1 MKYLSSILIIL
12 FLAVACN
19 SPVGDQVNTDNIDE
33 DWNENESTEEVAA
46 IEIVVIN
53 VSGMHCEG
61 CEKTISDALSALEG
75 VQDARASFTEE
86 QAKVKYDPAIV
97 SIKEFTAAIE
107 DKGYGVSD
115 YEIIPMENKI
125 IEQVE

>member
-1 MKYLSSILIIL
+1 MKHLSSILIIL
-12 FLAVACN
+12 FLAAACN
-19 SPVGDQVNTDNIDE
+19 SPQTEQASTDN
-33 DWNENESTEEVAA
+33 NESTEKVAT

-97 SIKEFTAAIE
+97 SIEEFTAAIE
-107 DKGYGVSD
+107 DKGYGVGD
-115 YEIIPMENKI
+115 YEIMPIEDKI

>member
-12 FLAVACN
+12 FLAAACN
-19 SPVGDQVNTDNIDE
+19 SPQTEQASTDN
-33 DWNENESTEEVAA
+33 NESTEKVTT

-97 SIKEFTAAIE
+97 SIEEFTAVIE

-115 YEIIPMENKI
+115 YEIMPMENKI

>member
-12 FLAVACN
+12 FLAAACN
-19 SPVGDQVNTDNIDE
+19 SPQTEQASTDN
-33 DWNENESTEEVAA
+33 NESTEKVAT

-97 SIKEFTAAIE
+97 SIEEFTAAIE
-107 DKGYGVSD
+107 DKGYGVGD
-115 YEIIPMENKI
+115 YEIMPMENKI

>member
-33 DWNENESTEEVAA
+33 DWNENESTDEVAA

-53 VSGMHCEG
+53 VSGMQCEG

-97 SIKEFTAAIE
+97 SIEEFTAAIE

-115 YEIIPMENKI
+115 YEIMPMENKI